1 MSLAD
6 IVPKIDGL
14 HFSGE
19 KQECDAVFYCSQC
32 QSKRTV
38 RAGKVIPKCS
48 KCNDYTYWIKSIS
61 L

>member
-1 MSLAD
+1 MLMGFM
-6 IVPKIDGL
+6 PKIDGL

-19 KQECDAVFYCSQC
+19 KQEKTAVFYCTNC

-38 RAGKVIPKCS
+38 KAGKTIPKCS
-48 KCNDYTYWIKSIS
+48 KCNDYTYWTKATE